1 MIKKEVDMKLA
12 EALCIRADLQKRSLQ
27 LEERIKSVAKIQE
40 GDEPDEMPEDLFAEL
55 HSTMVQ
61 LQDIVFRINAT
72 NMRALCDGIPITQMI
87 ARKDALSWEINI
99 LRNVLKVASSRESRY
114 SRNEI
119 KYVKTV
125 DVLELRKKVD
135 RMSAELRKL
144 DLKIQ
149 ESNWTVELE
158 SED

>member
-1 MIKKEVDMKLA
+1 MKLA

-27 LEERIKSVAKIQE
+27 LEERIKSVVKIQE

-72 NMRALCDGIPITQMI
+72 NMRVLCDGIPITQMI

-99 LRNVLKVASSRESRY
+99 LRNVLKVASSQESRY

>member
-1 MIKKEVDMKLA
+1 MKLA

-40 GDEPDEMPEDLFAEL
+40 GDEPDEVPEDLFAEL

-72 NMRALCDGIPITQMI
+72 NTRALCDGIPITQMI

-99 LRNVLKVASSRESRY
+99 LRNVLKVVSDREHRY

>member
-1 MIKKEVDMKLA
+1 MKLA
-12 EALCIRADLQKRSLQ
+12 EALCIRADLQKRSRQ
-27 LEERIKSVAKIQE
+27 LEERIKSVAKVQE

-72 NMRALCDGIPITQMI
+72 NMRALCDGIPITKMI

-99 LRNVLKVASSRESRY
+99 LRNVLKVVSDREHRY

>member
-1 MIKKEVDMKLA
+1 MKLA

-40 GDEPDEMPEDLFAEL
+40 GDEPDEVPEDLFAEL

-72 NMRALCDGIPITQMI
+72 NMRALCDGIPITKMI

-99 LRNVLKVASSRESRY
+99 LRNVLKLVSDREHRY